1 MDEAAASPLVNDDER
16 RILADHKGL
25 NAAAHILDAGPEGR
39 CLLVN
44 YVKLKGDDIAHHEIL
59 HVGDRQLLARHVR
72 TYANA
77 VLPREK
83 AVLSLDSRFVAPGTR
98 ADRTAPLEISRYFR
112 PTISKPPTSISFIR
126 RCCCSTSSSIEL
138 IRAGP

>member
-1 MDEAAASPLVNDDER
+1 MPARKD
-16 RILADHKGL
+16 
-25 NAAAHILDAGPEGR
+25 R

-59 HVGDRQLLARHVR
+59 HAGDRQLFARHVHA
-72 TYANA
+72 YANA

-112 PTISKPPTSISFIR
+112 PYDLEAADIDFLYSEVLLLDLK
-126 RCCCSTSSSIEL
+126 L
-138 IRAGP
+138 Y